1 MNYLIPFVLLSTVS
15 LNAIAQDGDELE
27 TQSPDQ
33 TYSLIITSKDVGD
46 AQTEWKCWLTGTSK
60 DTVLLTTS
68 ILSQLPAPVAY
79 WNESSTRLIY
89 EEQHENFSKSEIRI
103 YDLIGRKVVF
113 KTNGFVWG
121 HDMKSFDQ
129 ANGILVFV
137 RMPDPEQGQHFN
149 LLTLDVA
156 TQEIKVIHSVKT
168 SGDPVMGVPSIQ
180 SMDSEKREL
189 VVTFEDDDW
198 QTKRVKVSY

>member
-1 MNYLIPFVLLSTVS
+1 MKILFALLLILSF
-15 LNAIAQDGDELE
+15 NALAQNGDELE
-27 TQSPDQ
+27 MQSPDQ
-33 TYSLIITSKDVGD
+33 TFSLIITTKNVGD
-46 AQTEWKCWLTGTSK
+46 AQEEWKCWLTGNSK

-68 ILSQLPAPVAY
+68 LLHSLPAPVAY
-79 WNESSTRLIY
+79 WNASFTKLVY

-103 YDLIGRKVVF
+103 YDLINRKVIF

-121 HDMKSFDQ
+121 HDMTSFDQ

-137 RMPDPEQGQHFN
+137 RQPDPEHGQHFN

-156 TQEIKVIHSVKT
+156 TQEIKVVHAVKT
-168 SGDPVMGVPSIQ
+168 SGDPTTGAPAIQ
-180 SMDSEKREL
+180 SLDSEKREF

>member
-1 MNYLIPFVLLSTVS
+1 MKILFALLLILSF
-15 LNAIAQDGDELE
+15 NALAQNGDELE
-27 TQSPDQ
+27 MQSPDQ
-33 TYSLIITSKDVGD
+33 AFSLIITTKNVGD
-46 AQTEWKCWLTGTSK
+46 AQEEWKCWLTGNSK

-68 ILSQLPAPVAY
+68 LLHSLPAPVAY
-79 WNESSTRLIY
+79 WNASSTKLVY

-103 YDLIGRKVVF
+103 YDLINRKVIF

-121 HDMKSFDQ
+121 HDMTSFDQ

-156 TQEIKVIHSVKT
+156 TQEIKVVHAVKT
-168 SGDPVMGVPSIQ
+168 SGDPTTGAPAIQ
-180 SMDSEKREL
+180 SLDTEKREF